1 MLLINMDNISK
12 EIEAATA
19 FIAKGSRE
27 LSRLNGQKAEL
38 ESQLAEVEKQI
49 SDQVNELEKF
59 RKDKEKTEEA
69 RDLVLKLAKAH
80 EEEDAHKRME
90 EPN

>member
-12 EIEAATA
+12 EIEAANAMIVQST
-19 FIAKGSRE
+19 RE
-27 LSRLNGQKAEL
+27 LNRLNEKKIEL
-38 ESQLAEVEKQI
+38 DTQISEVEKDI
-49 SDQVNELEKF
+49 SNTINEIEKF

-69 RDLVLKLAKAH
+69 RDLILKLAKAH

-90 EPN
+90 EL